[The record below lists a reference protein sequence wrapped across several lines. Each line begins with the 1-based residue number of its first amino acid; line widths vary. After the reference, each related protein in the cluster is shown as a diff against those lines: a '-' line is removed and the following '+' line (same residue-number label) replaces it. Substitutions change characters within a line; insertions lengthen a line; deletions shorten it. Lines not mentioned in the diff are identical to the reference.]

1 MIRKPFAAPVVMLLL
16 CAASVVA
23 SAALG
28 KMALSPLEAIRGLLG
43 IGAEDH
49 EMVIRNLRLPRIL
62 VALLAGASLA
72 ASGAVLQGMIR
83 NPMAS
88 PDVLGVTGG
97 ASSAAVCFLSYFA
110 GTVSIRFLPVAAML
124 GAAIVTVALYSLAWK
139 RGVTPLRLVL
149 VGVGLSAILSG
160 ITTMM
165 VLFNPRNEADQA
177 YVWLTGSVYGANWEN
192 VLTILP
198 WTVILLPLAF
208 AYARHIDI
216 VQLGDETATGSGS
229 RVQFNRFLLLCVS
242 VGLAGSAVSVAGG
255 LSFVGLIAPH
265 MARKLMGPSF
275 GKMFPVSVLLGAIV
289 VVLADLAGR
298 MLFQP
303 LDVPAGVFTAGV
315 GAPFFIYLLYS
326 KRNSI

>member
-110 GTVSIRFLPVAAML
+110 GTVSIRFLRWRPC
-124 GAAIVTVALYSLAWK
+124 WE
-139 RGVTPLRLVL
+139 RL
-149 VGVGLSAILSG
+149 S
-160 ITTMM
+160 
-165 VLFNPRNEADQA
+165 
-177 YVWLTGSVYGANWEN
+177 
-192 VLTILP
+192 
-198 WTVILLPLAF
+198 
-208 AYARHIDI
+208 
-216 VQLGDETATGSGS
+216 
-229 RVQFNRFLLLCVS
+229 
-242 VGLAGSAVSVAGG
+242 
-255 LSFVGLIAPH
+255 
-265 MARKLMGPSF
+265 
-275 GKMFPVSVLLGAIV
+275 
-289 VVLADLAGR
+289 
-298 MLFQP
+298 
-303 LDVPAGVFTAGV
+303 
-315 GAPFFIYLLYS
+315 
-326 KRNSI
+326 

>member
-1 MIRKPFAAPVVMLLL
+1 
-16 CAASVVA
+16 
-23 SAALG
+23 
-28 KMALSPLEAIRGLLG
+28 
-43 IGAEDH
+43 
-49 EMVIRNLRLPRIL
+49 
-62 VALLAGASLA
+62 
-72 ASGAVLQGMIR
+72 MIR